1 MSLIPVGE
9 GVSHMLCGRAKKK
22 KNVKKKTLLSESTKT
37 QVYSSSEKKWL
48 TLLRSS
54 VKPGLWDQKMT
65 DYSSVTNLDGYAYHD
80 DDNVWWWS

>member
-9 GVSHMLCGRAKKK
+9 RVSHMLRGRAKKK
-22 KNVKKKTLLSESTKT
+22 KNVTEKTLLSESIKT

-65 DYSSVTNLDGYAYHD
+65 DHSSVTNLEGYAYHD
-80 DDNVWWWS
+80 GDSVWW